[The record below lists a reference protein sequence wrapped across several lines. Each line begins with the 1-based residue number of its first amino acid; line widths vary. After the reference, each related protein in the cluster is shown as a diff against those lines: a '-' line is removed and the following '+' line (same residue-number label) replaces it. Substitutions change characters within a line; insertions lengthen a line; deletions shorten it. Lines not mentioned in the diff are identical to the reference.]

1 MPNKFSIGSCLNP
14 LPTQNRVWIR
24 CCQTLTCTV
33 TNVHN
38 TPLTL
43 TDTKLT
49 FNVGALYSVTGISIN
64 GVTPYENNLPIVV
77 PVGGTFEIVMDICH
91 TGMAKTDVGIL
102 SIDFTTVEHGV
113 ETNAF
118 NFAVSH
124 TMFPYVSPN
133 PLDFGSVIFGTT
145 GTANLNVTNP
155 TIGPM
160 DFIIDFAAC
169 SEGGFDLHT
178 PTNPVNIAPGVTQ
191 AVPIEWT
198 PQMVLEILEC
208 SIRVTVECN
217 GVNTTLDVSGISE
230 QDCSC
235 LCCDDVTVVTENDLL
250 RGVKGL
256 CATTEL
262 FNRSAV
268 CEQKTVRFTFT
279 YLNGLTDGLKIW
291 FNPWLWSFW
300 CDFGTKYGS
309 GIVDGPP
316 PVGWFLNYN
325 NSTMG
330 VGTQTAMALIGTGS
344 NFMAAKNFGV
354 TFEPLDTQ
362 QFVIEF
368 TFFQIEDLDNWTTA
382 NLVPNNP
389 KWRRTDVSAINPPV
403 GDSLLTNMFPS
414 VYNMPKKLC
423 SLFYLIDPN
432 TTVDGQPFECA
443 ETQTINWA
451 SRWYNSGLYGGA
463 SEFTDHSF
471 TFERNGANVPNFST
485 VQTTKV
491 YFQITIPP
499 AYSGGLNGVIFQL
512 FDETQTT
519 NSVDFLTNYG
529 SSRAEIPNV
538 GGISVLDNNLE
549 SPSDTISLGGG
560 VYQISAHVGIGVNPS
575 GVYRVAAIVYGGD
588 SQTVNTFISD
598 PIEVT
603 QVPDLECDGCG
614 IKINKQN
621 FKQYFQKNDTN
632 CVQPV
637 AKERINHFLQLAAGN
652 FKDCLSAW
660 GASIPDYREYM
671 NNITLN
677 VYRRVQDFP
686 TVGQTTF
693 FIWQTHQSNR
703 VIGFPGNWQNLGD
716 MIVADIG
723 STFIDIN
730 FETRVRWE
738 STAFDGPSIM
748 LANTATY
755 MNRTSA
761 GPLGSTYVSTL
772 GITNDWRGEEIYLE
786 YRFRF
791 DLSALFGQ
799 PYIANQIAAFAVR
812 PIQNEFDNSGY
823 SSILTDMKVEGYKD
837 ETGEWTGINGPI
849 CPSDWD
855 QIRVI
860 YTANQNGDFIF
871 FMNPLGGG
879 VSQLTE
885 SEYNVSPFSFSQMV
899 NVLSIDPDFSS
910 GQAAAYLDLTT
921 LTNGTW
927 ELCGL
932 ISVPPVY

>member
-1 MPNKFSIGSCLNP
+1 MPNKFAIGSCLNP
-14 LPTQNRVWIR
+14 QPTQNRVWIE

-33 TNVHN
+33 ENVHN

-43 TDTKLT
+43 TNTDLN
-49 FNVGALYSVTGISIN
+49 FSVGAMYSVTGISIN
-64 GVTPYENNLPIVV
+64 GVTPYEANLPIVI
-77 PVGGTFEIVMDICH
+77 PVGGTFQIVMEICH
-91 TGMAKTDVGIL
+91 TGTDKSDLGVLTIR
-102 SIDFTTVEHGV
+102 FTTLEHGL
-113 ETNAF
+113 ESNNF

-124 TMFPYVSPN
+124 TLFPYVAPT
-133 PLDFGSVIFGTT
+133 PLDFGTVIYGTT
-145 GTANLNVTNP
+145 GTEYLTITNP

-160 DFIIDFAAC
+160 DFFIDFGTC
-169 SEGGFDLHT
+169 SESSFDLHT
-178 PTNPVNIAPGVTQ
+178 PSNPVTIGGNTTQ

-198 PQMVLEILEC
+198 PQMVDEILEC
-208 SIRVTVECN
+208 SIAVNVECD
-217 GVNTTLDVSGISE
+217 GVITKFDVTGVSA

-235 LCCDDVTVVTENDLL
+235 LCCNEVAIITENDLL
-250 RGVKGL
+250 RKQKGF
-256 CATTEL
+256 CGTTEVYD
-262 FNRSAV
+262 RSAV
-268 CEQKTVRFTFT
+268 CERKMVEFSFK

-300 CDFGTKYGS
+300 CDFDSKYSSGT
-309 GIVDGPP
+309 VDGPP

-330 VGTQTAMALIGTGS
+330 PGNITPMALIGTGS
-344 NFMAAKNFGV
+344 NFMAAKNFAV
-354 TFEPLDTQ
+354 SFEALDTENFKIYFQ
-362 QFVIEF
+362 
-368 TFFQIEDLDNWTTA
+368 FFQIEDLDNWTTA

-423 SLFYLIDPN
+423 SLFYLVDPN

-443 ETQTINWA
+443 ETSSINWT
-451 SRWYNSGLYGGA
+451 SRWYNSGLYGGD
-463 SEFTDHSF
+463 SEFTDHYF
-471 TFERNGANVPNFST
+471 DFQRNGSSVPNFST
-485 VQTTKV
+485 VQPTTI

-499 AYSGGLNGVIFQL
+499 MYLGLKSVIFQL

-519 NSVDFLTNYG
+519 NSVDFLTNYD
-529 SSRAEIPNV
+529 SSRSEIFTI
-538 GGISVLDNNLE
+538 GYISVLDNDLE
-549 SPSDTISLGGG
+549 SPSNIIPLGGG
-560 VYQISAHVGIGVNPS
+560 VYQISANVGTGINPS
-575 GVYRVAAIVYGGD
+575 GVYRVAAIVYAED
-588 SQTVNTFISD
+588 TVTVNTFISD
-598 PIEVT
+598 PIQVT

-614 IKINKQN
+614 IKINQTS
-621 FKQYFQKNDTN
+621 FQQYFQENSTN
-632 CVQPV
+632 CIQPV
-637 AKERINHFLQLAAGN
+637 AKERINHRLKIGN
-652 FKDCLSAW
+652 GQFKDCLDQW
-660 GASIPDYREYM
+660 GAPNPDYREYIS
-671 NNITLN
+671 NITLN
-677 VYRRVQDFP
+677 VYRRVEDFP

-716 MIVADIG
+716 MIVEDYLSDGIY
-723 STFIDIN
+723 IN

-738 STAFDGPSIM
+738 SNAFDGTSIM
-748 LANTATY
+748 LANTPTY

-772 GITNDWRGEEIYLE
+772 GITNDWRGEVIYLE
-786 YRFRF
+786 YKFRF

-799 PYIANQIAAFAVR
+799 PYVMNQVMAFAIR
-812 PIQNEFDNSGY
+812 PILNENDNSGFP
-823 SSILTDMKVEGYKD
+823 SVLGEMKVEGFNPNSGSW
-837 ETGEWTGINGPI
+837 ENIQSPI
-849 CPSDWD
+849 CPSDYD
-855 QIRVI
+855 EIRVI

-879 VSQLTE
+879 VLQLQE
-885 SEYNVSPFSFSQMV
+885 SEQNGSPVGLTPQMI

-932 ISVPPVY
+932 ISIPPAF